1 MPNFTGMKWVGFPQY
16 LMALGSPHENHE
28 KSDLPLA
35 ETSRWSCSPW
45 QAVGPVGAAALS
57 TQSAGPLSGQR
68 KVILASLISVCS
80 RVDVL
85 PRFPSWQVLKS
96 PRLGSMSSVKNLPI
110 PSWILGYL
118 FNQNVKCSPWN
129 LWRPSPGPPEPPSTR
144 RADWIIP
151 RCPEF
156 LMENLKDF
164 EICQVEF
171 TIYPYIIY
179 NTCKYGWL
187 EPRFTGHLIYLA
199 QSKSM
204 KSHAGDSCSWKEL
217 RRAKSGRGGTLGVK
231 HGWAWAQTNL
241 KEEGVIANRGNFGTQ
256 WLCIPS
262 IS

>member
-1 MPNFTGMKWVGFPQY
+1 MK
-16 LMALGSPHENHE
+16 L
-28 KSDLPLA
+28 
-35 ETSRWSCSPW
+35 SPW

-68 KVILASLISVCS
+68 KVILASLISICA

-85 PRFPSWQVLKS
+85 PSWQVLNS
-96 PRLGSMSSVKNLPI
+96 P
-110 PSWILGYL
+110 ILGCL
-118 FNQNVKCSPWN
+118 FNQNQCQVFPLEFMKTF
-129 LWRPSPGPPEPPSTR
+129 TR
-144 RADWIIP
+144 TSRATVHKASWLDHSQMSRIV
-151 RCPEF
+151 
-156 LMENLKDF
+156 MENLKDF

-171 TIYPYIIY
+171 TIYPYMYMSFFCYIM
-179 NTCKYGWL
+179 KYGWL

-204 KSHAGDSCSWKEL
+204 KSHHAGDSCSWKEL